1 MLCLTDYKNVR
12 IMSVNVKGILIAIGG
27 NEDKGTGEAALHVK
41 EFSHKFSTSGILY
54 NILSEIRIPDAPV
67 ELITTASS
75 IPQQVG
81 QNYLDAFNKLGFT
94 NVNTMHLTNKYE
106 AELPQVLQRISNAG
120 CILFSGGDQFKLA
133 CVLNDTKFTRLIHDR
148 YINEE
153 VVIAGTSAGAMAMPD
168 QMLYPGMVSSSIQEK
183 EVKIYQGLS
192 LIFNAMI
199 DTHFLVRGRFRR
211 LAVAVANNP
220 HNIGIGIEED
230 TGIIIREGNKVE
242 TIGSG
247 LVTILDGRN
256 IKHSNLTVERED
268 HDIFIENIVVHLMR
282 SGNHFTLRNKKIT

>member
-1 MLCLTDYKNVR
+1 ME
-12 IMSVNVKGILIAIGG
+12 IKGVLVAIGG

-41 EFSHKFSTSGILY
+41 EFTHRFNTSGILY
-54 NILSEIRIPDAPV
+54 RILAEIKKPGSTIEV
-67 ELITTASS
+67 VTSASS
-75 IPQQVG
+75 IPDEVG
-81 QNYLDAFNKLGFT
+81 HNYIEAFKKLGYT
-94 NVNTMHLTNKYE
+94 NVALMNPSNKYE
-106 AELPQVLQRISNAG
+106 AERPQLLERITNAG

-133 CVLNDTKFTRLIHDR
+133 CVLNDTQFTKLIHDR
-148 YINEE
+148 YVNDE

-168 QMLYPGMVSSSIQEK
+168 QMIYPGVASSNMQEK
-183 EVKIYQGLS
+183 EVRLYQGLS
-192 LIFNAMI
+192 LIYNAMI

-230 TGIIIREGNKVE
+230 TGIIIREGNKIE

-256 IKHSNLTVERED
+256 IKNANLTVERKD
-268 HDIFIENIVVHLMR
+268 HDIYIENMIVHLLR
-282 SGNHFTLRNKKIT
+282 AGNHFTLRNKKIS

>member
-1 MLCLTDYKNVR
+1 MNIR
-12 IMSVNVKGILIAIGG
+12 GILVAIGG

-41 EFSHKFSTSGILY
+41 EFSHKFSTSGILFRVL
-54 NILSEIRIPDAPV
+54 NEIRIPDSAMEV
-67 ELITTASS
+67 VTTASS
-75 IPQQVG
+75 IPEQVG
-81 QNYLDAFNKLGFT
+81 ENYKEAFRKLGFT
-94 NVNTMHLTNKYE
+94 KVGILNPGNKYE
-106 AELPQVLQRISNAG
+106 AELPHVLERISKAG

-133 CVLNDTKFTRLIHDR
+133 CVLNDTQFTKLIHDR
-148 YINEE
+148 YVNEE

-168 QMLYPGMVSSSIQEK
+168 QMIYPGMASYNMQEK

-192 LIFNAMI
+192 LIYNALI

-220 HNIGIGIEED
+220 HNIGIGLEED

-242 TIGSG
+242 TIGTG

-256 IKHSNLTVERED
+256 IKNANQTVEND
-268 HDIFIENIVVHLMR
+268 NHHIYIENMVVHLLR
-282 SGNHFTLRNKKIT
+282 AGNHFTLRNKKIT

>member
-1 MLCLTDYKNVR
+1 MP
-12 IMSVNVKGILIAIGG
+12 VNVKGILVAIGG

-41 EFSHKFSTSGILY
+41 EFPHKFSTSGILY
-54 NILSEIRIPDAPV
+54 KILTEIRIPDGPV
-67 ELITTASS
+67 EVITTASS

-81 QNYLDAFNKLGFT
+81 QNYIDAFKKLGYT
-94 NVNTMHLTNKYE
+94 RVDTMHLSNKYE
-106 AELPQVLQRISNAG
+106 AELPQVLERIANAG

-133 CVLNDTKFTRLIHDR
+133 CVLNDTRFTRLIHDR
-148 YINEE
+148 YINDD

-168 QMLYPGMVSSSIQEK
+168 QMIYPGMASSNMQEK

-192 LIFNAMI
+192 LIYNALI

-220 HNIGIGIEED
+220 HNIGIGLEED

-242 TIGSG
+242 AIGSG

-256 IKHSNLTVERED
+256 LRHNNLTVERDD
-268 HDIFIENIVVHLMR
+268 HEIFIENMVVHLLR

>member
-1 MLCLTDYKNVR
+1 MD
-12 IMSVNVKGILIAIGG
+12 IKGILVAVGG

-41 EFSHKFSTSGILY
+41 EFSHKFNTSGILY
-54 NILSEIRIPDAPV
+54 RILSEIKIPDSTIEV
-67 ELITTASS
+67 VTTASS
-75 IPQQVG
+75 IPEEVG
-81 QNYLDAFNKLGFT
+81 HNYVEAFKKLGYT
-94 NVNTMHLTNKYE
+94 KVALMNPSNKYE
-106 AELPQVLQRISNAG
+106 AERPAILERISNAG

-133 CVLNDTKFTRLIHDR
+133 CVLNDTLFTKLVHDR
-148 YINEE
+148 YVNDE

-168 QMLYPGMVSSSIQEK
+168 QMIYPGMASSNMQEK
-183 EVKIYQGLS
+183 EVRLYQGLS
-192 LIFNAMI
+192 LIYNAMI

-230 TGIIIREGNKVE
+230 TGIIIREGNKIE

-256 IKHSNLTVERED
+256 IKNSNLTVERVD
-268 HDIFIENIVVHLMR
+268 HDIFIENMIVHLLHA
-282 SGNHFTLRNKKIT
+282 GNHFTLRNKKIS